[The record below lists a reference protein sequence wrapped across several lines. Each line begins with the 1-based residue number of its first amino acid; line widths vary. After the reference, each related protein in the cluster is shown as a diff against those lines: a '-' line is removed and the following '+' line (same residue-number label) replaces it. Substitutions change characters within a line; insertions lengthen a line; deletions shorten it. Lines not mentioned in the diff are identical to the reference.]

1 MTDRH
6 SNLWMWD
13 PLLRKSAD
21 PVFALRSARAKTFPI
36 RFWVVDNSG
45 SMGLPDGQKLAKDST
60 GNFKMIQTT
69 RWQELLKDIEDVGTL
84 SQTVGSR
91 TEFYPINP
99 ADSPPLVVTGEGRS
113 GEVAAVCA
121 GLGAPHSSTP
131 LAETTKRV
139 ADKITAMV
147 EQSNLMPGE
156 KACVVIATDGEP
168 NDKAAFKRE
177 VERLLKLPVWLIFRL
192 CTNEE
197 SVVAYYNELDEQR
210 KQSRVEPTRPTTTVI
225 HPPTSILC
233 VQSRPTLRSSTI
245 WKARHRRSPSPATPG
260 LRMDHRCSLPECTC
274 QFRTLSLA
282 ETTHLPPP
290 LKGPSFAY
298 SSLVCRTRS
307 SILSTRPS
315 CCHRKSRR
323 FAKHSWAALAFP
335 NLSWTR
341 RPSSPASKKRWLSS
355 RMCSTRS
362 AERCSRGSRRTSS
375 RPDSAEGGRKHADT
389 HSTNYDSRS
398 YSRLRALA
406 H

>member
-121 GLGAPHSSTP
+121 GLGAPQNGTP

-139 ADKITAMV
+139 ADKIAAMV
-147 EQSNLMPGE
+147 EQSLIMPGE

-177 VERLLKLPVWLIFRL
+177 VERLGKLPVWLVFRV
-192 CTNEE
+192 CTNDD
-197 SVVAYYNELDEQR
+197 SVIDYYNELDGQSEQP
-210 KQSRVEPTRPTTTVI
+210 RVELTMASQLTGDVTPYVCQEHALHTYH
-225 HPPTSILC
+225 HPPIR
-233 VQSRPTLRSSTI
+233 V
-245 WKARHRRSPSPATPG
+245 
-260 LRMDHRCSLPECTC
+260 
-274 QFRTLSLA
+274 
-282 ETTHLPPP
+282 
-290 LKGPSFAY
+290 
-298 SSLVCRTRS
+298 V
-307 SILSTRPS
+307 
-315 CCHRKSRR
+315 
-323 FAKHSWAALAFP
+323 
-335 NLSWTR
+335 
-341 RPSSPASKKRWLSS
+341 
-355 RMCSTRS
+355 
-362 AERCSRGSRRTSS
+362 CSRGR
-375 RPDSAEGGRKHADT
+375 H
-389 HSTNYDSRS
+389 
-398 YSRLRALA
+398 
-406 H
+406 